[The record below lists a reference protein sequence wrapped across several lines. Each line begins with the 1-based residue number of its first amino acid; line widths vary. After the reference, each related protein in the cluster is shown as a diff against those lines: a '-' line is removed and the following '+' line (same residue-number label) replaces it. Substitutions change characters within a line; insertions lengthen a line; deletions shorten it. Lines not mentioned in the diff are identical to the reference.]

1 MTIQW
6 RKYIHQK
13 IRIDYIGAIVYFE
26 KSLKIKIK
34 KIKWILLADK
44 WE

>member
-1 MTIQW
+1 MTIQR
-6 RKYIHQK
+6 RKYIHRK
-13 IRIDYIGAIVYFE
+13 IRIDYIEAIVYFE
-26 KSLKIKIK
+26 KSLKIKEK